1 MMNANEY
8 RLVVDVNDLRAF
20 DNELLRK
27 YVLKIGARARAS
39 APIVL

>member
-27 YVLKIGARARAS
+27 CEEAAS
-39 APIVL
+39 LQPGSALLRS